1 MRVTP
6 RSSLIV
12 DPVAVAR
19 VVVRRASTP
28 RAAMRRRA
36 SVAFARA
43 LASFARPASRA
54 ATVPVTPP
62 AVSTQVRARASARD
76 ADDASTRANDA
87 DRASSSVVADD
98 VADARLARANA
109 ESSSSSSSA
118 ASAAAA
124 QGESTRPA
132 RLRRDRL
139 YYPGQTYVPGDLAPL
154 TEKSA
159 PVTHTAAGKTMKNP
173 MRGKAAETS
182 LLRRARAEDARFLTQ
197 FVSDTGKIYPKRRL
211 GVSAKA
217 QRKIAK
223 TIKTARQM
231 GILPYTSRLPQ
242 FQRARESA

>member
-1 MRVTP
+1 MD
-6 RSSLIV
+6 RSSLIA

-28 RAAMRRRA
+28 RAAMRRSA

-62 AVSTQVRARASARD
+62 AVSTQVRARASRRD

-87 DRASSSVVADD
+87 DRAASSVVADD

-118 ASAAAA
+118 AAAAR
-124 QGESTRPA
+124 GESTRPA

>member
-1 MRVTP
+1 M
-6 RSSLIV
+6 
-12 DPVAVAR
+12 
-19 VVVRRASTP
+19 
-28 RAAMRRRA
+28 
-36 SVAFARA
+36 
-43 LASFARPASRA
+43 
-54 ATVPVTPP
+54 
-62 AVSTQVRARASARD
+62 
-76 ADDASTRANDA
+76 
-87 DRASSSVVADD
+87 
-98 VADARLARANA
+98 
-109 ESSSSSSSA
+109 
-118 ASAAAA
+118 
-124 QGESTRPA
+124 
-132 RLRRDRL
+132 
-139 YYPGQTYVPGDLAPL
+139 PGDLAPL